1 MSIVAVYPPETEAS
15 IKCRPMVDVQVVAQ
29 TKSMYDGT
37 VITTLMCRYPRYIH
51 AELMTHRAFSRNAS
65 SSRAI
70 PVAKTI
76 SQVAENPVIPL
87 FWGSNKPGMQQ
98 GDEIGSMEA
107 IHAVGTWRHALD
119 AALMAAKTL
128 ADLGVHKQY
137 VNRLLEPF
145 SNITTLV
152 TATEWDNFYSLRC
165 HPMAMPEI
173 EALARSMLEASTSF
187 KDPRTGYYHLPFI
200 ELKDPRTGYYHLPFI
215 KLEEFNTFDLQD
227 AILISAARCA
237 RVSYLNHDLSEPDP
251 DKDKALAERLLAD
264 RHMSPFEHVAQ
275 ANTGQYANFVN
286 WQSFRNML
294 EKAS

>member
-1 MSIVAVYPPETEAS
+1 MAPQYPPETKAS
-15 IKCRPMVDVQVVAQ
+15 ARCRPMVDVKVVAQ
-29 TKSMYDGT
+29 TESQNDGT

-98 GDEIGSMEA
+98 GDEVNAIDA
-107 IHAVGTWRHALD
+107 IHALGNWRRALNEALV
-119 AALMAAKTL
+119 AAETL
-128 ADLGVHKQY
+128 ADIGVHKQY

-187 KDPRTGYYHLPFI
+187 MGRRTGH
-200 ELKDPRTGYYHLPFI
+200 YHLPFI
-215 KLEEFNTFDLQD
+215 KLEELNTFNLQD
-227 AILISAARCA
+227 ASRISAARCA

-251 DKDKALAERLLAD
+251 EKDKALAARLLAD